1 MQVHS
6 QNDNQDLSL
15 SQEDD
20 SVELK
25 LDPDRSQ
32 ELAYPLRRVSS
43 LDQVRPTKKEAQS
56 MIIEEEKKGSDVE
69 RVKCCPNSLD
79 KLLKEGTLR
88 NSHKMSDLKCEE
100 VCKIGSIGSSVALSD
115 HS

>member
-1 MQVHS
+1 M
-6 QNDNQDLSL
+6 N
-15 SQEDD
+15 
-20 SVELK
+20 

-56 MIIEEEKKGSDVE
+56 MIIEEEKKGGEVDG
-69 RVKCCPNSLD
+69 VKCCPNSID

-88 NSHKMSDLKCEE
+88 NSHKMFD
-100 VCKIGSIGSSVALSD
+100 
-115 HS
+115 